1 MDLTTIVVMC
11 IVVWIVSQVA
21 LGIMDA
27 VHMVK
32 LGDRLQVL
40 KRLNDIIHQV
50 KIEERNGLEYWYD
63 KDNDTFLGQGKT
75 IDEVIAVLKARFP
88 DHVFLLEGKGGIAA
102 QTDWKLMTPEEFKKI
117 NLKVKES

>member
-1 MDLTTIVVMC
+1 MDVTTIVVLC

-32 LGDRLQVL
+32 LGDRLTVL

-50 KIEERNGLEYWYD
+50 KIEKRNGFEYWYD
-63 KDNDTFLGQGKT
+63 KDNETFLAQGKS
-75 IDEVIAVLKARFP
+75 INEVIDVLKSRFP
-88 DHVFLLEGKGGIAA
+88 DHVFLLEDRGGIAA
-102 QTDWKLMTPEEFKKI
+102 QTNWQLMTPEEFKKI
-117 NLKVKES
+117 NITAKET

>member
-63 KDNDTFLGQGKT
+63 KDNDTFLGQGTT